1 MDFNIDALVATVKRQ
16 SHELA
21 TALNEAKRLGIEH
34 HTLQIVKRNKKTFVA
49 RATLKTGET
58 VDFKCNY

>member
-1 MDFNIDALVATVKRQ
+1 MEFNIDALVAQVTRDA
-16 SHELA
+16 HELSV
-21 TALNEAKRLGIEH
+21 ALSEAKRLGIDHKE
-34 HTLQIVKRNKKTFVA
+34 LWVVKRNKKTFVA